1 MRSNFNSLSA
11 FSNIIFVSFAGRINT
26 ICARLCSFG
35 LVACAVFAKAN
46 ALFRCGVRRSRAITP
61 LAPVYPGLCSCSVCA
76 AASIKR
82 VGEYLILR
90 AVSRPRSFV
99 VFCFAFV
106 LPFLWL
112 QTQTQLSSV
121 LPFLWLQT
129 QTAAFFCLPFLW
141 LQTQTRLSFAL
152 PLFLRCR
159 FAAASVAVAS
169 FVAPDLQVQKAN
181 AASLI

>member
-11 FSNIIFVSFAGRINT
+11 FSNIIFVSFAGRINI

-35 LVACAVFAKAN
+35 LVACAVSAKAN

-61 LAPVYPGLCSCSVCA
+61 LAPVYPGLYLCSVCA

-90 AVSRPRSFV
+90 AVSRPRSFCCLLFRFCPA
-99 VFCFAFV
+99 VFMAANADGG
-106 LPFLWL
+106 FL
-112 QTQTQLSSV
+112 LS
-121 LPFLWLQT
+121 
-129 QTAAFFCLPFLW
+129 
-141 LQTQTRLSFAL
+141 
-152 PLFLRCR
+152 CR
-159 FAAASVAVAS
+159 FFYAVAFSCKRSRGS

-181 AASLI
+181 AASLM

>member
-11 FSNIIFVSFAGRINT
+11 FSNILFVSFAGRINT

-35 LVACAVFAKAN
+35 LVACAVLAKAN
-46 ALFRCGVRRSRAITP
+46 ALFRRGVRRSRAITP
-61 LAPVYPGLCSCSVCA
+61 LAPVYPGLYSCSVCA

-90 AVSRPRSFV
+90 AVSRPARSV

-112 QTQTQLSSV
+112 QTQTV
-121 LPFLWLQT
+121 
-129 QTAAFFCLPFLW
+129 AFFCPAVFS
-141 LQTQTRLSFAL
+141 TLSL
-152 PLFLRCR
+152 CSCKRSR
-159 FAAASVAVAS
+159 GS
-169 FVAPDLQVQKAN
+169 FVAPVLQVQKQTRC
-181 AASLI
+181 L